1 MVDHRKG
8 RRLNALNLELPE
20 FSLLNAKR
28 VVHNADDNK
37 AKITPNTDSLPSQH
51 CVADQD
57 IPDLNE
63 KDNKVHN
70 KDHGV
75 PSRDATAQ

>member
-1 MVDHRKG
+1 MVDKRSG

-20 FSLLNAKR
+20 FSSNAKR
-28 VVHNADDNK
+28 VVHNADGNK
-37 AKITPNTDSLPSQH
+37 AKTIPQIDSLPGQH

-75 PSRDATAQ
+75 PSRDETAQ